1 MTALHDIFSRAAD
14 AVFAIDSAHRI
25 VYQNEAFSQICH
37 RPASA
42 TLNRKCHEVVCGQT
56 LDGARFCSPDC
67 PIATALLR
75 QRPVENFDMSIPRSG
90 GTALWANVGGCAIPG
105 KYHPAA
111 AVCVIRPITVR
122 KMASRFANIDTA
134 RITQRGDAETLTDRE
149 RSVLKLLSEGRNT
162 EDLAEVLHISP
173 CTVRNHIHSILQKLA
188 VHSRVE
194 AVSYA
199 YRRNLI

>member
-1 MTALHDIFSRAAD
+1 MGNLQDIFSCTAD
-14 AVFAIDSAHRI
+14 AVFAIDDARRI

-37 RPASA
+37 NPASA

-56 LDGARFCSPDC
+56 LDGARFCRPDC
-67 PIATALLR
+67 PIAATLLH
-75 QRPVENFDMSIPRSG
+75 QKPVENFDMSIPQSG
-90 GTALWANVGGCAIPG
+90 GTALWANVGVCAISG

-122 KMASRFANIDTA
+122 KMASRFANIDAA
-134 RITQRGDAETLTDRE
+134 RITQTGDAVTLTGRE
-149 RSVLKLLSEGRNT
+149 QSVLKLLSEGRNT
-162 EDLAEVLHISP
+162 EDLAETLHISP

-199 YRRNLI
+199 YRKSLI